1 MSGFRHVVMFRWR
14 EDATAEQKKTLE
26 DRLNALPGAIPELRA
41 YAVGGDAGINDGNFD
56 FAVVADFADRDGY
69 VVYRDHPAHRAV
81 VEECVRPIL
90 ADRAAVQYEPM

>member
-14 EDATAEQKKTLE
+14 EDATAEQKKILE

-56 FAVVADFADRDGY
+56 FAVVADFADRDAY
-69 VVYRDHPAHRAV
+69 LVYRDHPVHRKV
-81 VEECVRPIL
+81 IEEHVMPIV
-90 ADRAAVQYEPM
+90 AERCAVQYTL